1 MPIYWHHYPKQCNH
15 VMISLNLPVKIGLRH
30 IQCPRVSFQI
40 IGHYRYNQP
49 ISKFDFLGKSTW
61 GTLHKRS
68 ERTSYEVKHI
78 LESDE
83 DPSIVPYGA
92 NLRRIYEACMDTEEV
107 DQQGA
112 KPAQAFITDNFSGWS
127 WDRKG

>member
-1 MPIYWHHYPKQCNH
+1 MPLFI
-15 VMISLNLPVKIGLRH
+15 
-30 IQCPRVSFQI
+30 
-40 IGHYRYNQP
+40 
-49 ISKFDFLGKSTW
+49 GKSTW

-83 DPSIVPYGA
+83 DPSNVPYGA
-92 NLRRIYEACMDTEEV
+92 NLRRIYDACMDTEEV

-112 KPAQAFITDNFSGWS
+112 RPAQAFITDNFSGWS
-127 WDRKG
+127 WDRKEWDYYNE

>member
-1 MPIYWHHYPKQCNH
+1 
-15 VMISLNLPVKIGLRH
+15 MISLNLLVKIGLRH